1 MDKQQ
6 FMDRLLAEAK
16 AQGIDPAEVYF
27 SAGSSFSAGA
37 MNGNIDSYKVST
49 RQGLGLRGM
58 YQGKMGYASTQAFDE
73 EAIKQL
79 IEGVKEGA
87 LLREDEGAEEIYEGD
102 AEYPTVV
109 SYDESLAQVPAT
121 AKLDAV
127 LAIEKA
133 ALESVD
139 TVKQCEGTQL
149 STMSGEVYL
158 RNSYGL
164 NLQHKDNAF
173 IAYTGAIAKDGDST
187 STGMAFKCGRDFA
200 KLDVKKLGE
209 EAAQEAASGLHA
221 EPVPAGNYRMILRYD
236 AMQSLLATFCGIF
249 SAENAQQG
257 LSLLKGREGEK
268 IAADCVTLMDDPLLE
283 GGFDSAPFDG
293 EGVASKTKAVVENG
307 VLKTLLHNRK
317 TAKKQGVAS
326 TGNALRPGLS
336 APITVAPTNFFF
348 KPGDKTLAELEAD
361 MSDGLVITDLSG
373 LHAGANMTSGDFS
386 LLSKGYLLKGGKR
399 VQPVEQITIAG
410 NFYDV
415 LKNIRAIGSDLIF
428 PASGV
433 GSSSVD
439 VGTFTA
445 AGK

>member
-109 SYDESLAQVPAT
+109 SYDETLAQVPAT

-158 RNSYGL
+158 RNSFGL

-439 VGTFTA
+439 VGTLTA

>member
-73 EAIKQL
+73 EAIRQL

-102 AEYPTVV
+102 TEYPTVV
-109 SYDESLAQVPAT
+109 SCDETLAQVPAT

-348 KPGDKTLAELEAD
+348 KPGDKTLAELESD

-439 VGTFTA
+439 VGTLTA

>member
-439 VGTFTA
+439 VGTLTA

>member
-73 EAIKQL
+73 EAIRQL

-109 SYDESLAQVPAT
+109 SYDETLAQVPAT

-283 GGFDSAPFDG
+283 GGFDSTPFDG

-361 MSDGLVITDLSG
+361 MSNGLVITDLSG

-386 LLSKGYLLKGGKR
+386 LLSKGYLLKDGKR

-439 VGTFTA
+439 VGTLTA

>member
-348 KPGDKTLAELEAD
+348 KPGDKMLAELEAD

-439 VGTFTA
+439 VGTLTA

>member
-1 MDKQQ
+1 
-6 FMDRLLAEAK
+6 
-16 AQGIDPAEVYF
+16 
-27 SAGSSFSAGA
+27 
-37 MNGNIDSYKVST
+37 
-49 RQGLGLRGM
+49 M

-109 SYDESLAQVPAT
+109 SYDETLAQVPAT

-439 VGTFTA
+439 VGTLTA

>member
-73 EAIKQL
+73 EAIRQL

-109 SYDESLAQVPAT
+109 SYDETLAQVPAT

-257 LSLLKGREGEK
+257 LSLLKGREGEQ

-386 LLSKGYLLKGGKR
+386 LLSKGYLLKDGKR

-439 VGTFTA
+439 VGTLTA

>member
-73 EAIKQL
+73 EAIRQL

-109 SYDESLAQVPAT
+109 SYDETLAQVPAT

-317 TAKKQGVAS
+317 TAKKQGVTS

-439 VGTFTA
+439 VGTLTA

>member
-27 SAGSSFSAGA
+27 SAGSSFSTGA

-73 EAIKQL
+73 EAIRQL

-109 SYDESLAQVPAT
+109 SYDETLAQVPAT

-386 LLSKGYLLKGGKR
+386 LLSKGYLLKDGKC

-439 VGTFTA
+439 VGTLTA

>member
-73 EAIKQL
+73 EAIRQL

-102 AEYPTVV
+102 AEYPTVM
-109 SYDESLAQVPAT
+109 SYDETLAQVPAT

-386 LLSKGYLLKGGKR
+386 LLSKGYLLKDGKR

-439 VGTFTA
+439 VGTLTA

>member
-73 EAIKQL
+73 EAIRQL

-109 SYDESLAQVPAT
+109 SYDETLAQVPAT

-348 KPGDKTLAELEAD
+348 KPGDKTLAELESD

-386 LLSKGYLLKGGKR
+386 LLSKGYLLKDGKR

-439 VGTFTA
+439 VGTLTA

>member
-109 SYDESLAQVPAT
+109 SYDETLAQVPAA

-415 LKNIRAIGSDLIF
+415 LKNIRAIGSDLLF

-439 VGTFTA
+439 VGTLTA

>member
-73 EAIKQL
+73 EAIKQV

-439 VGTFTA
+439 VGTLTA

>member
-73 EAIKQL
+73 EAIRQL

-109 SYDESLAQVPAT
+109 SYDETLAQVPAT

-348 KPGDKTLAELEAD
+348 KPGDKTLAELESD

-439 VGTFTA
+439 VGTLTA

>member
-73 EAIKQL
+73 EAIRQL

-109 SYDESLAQVPAT
+109 SYDETLAQVPAT

-293 EGVASKTKAVVENG
+293 EGVASKTKAVVEDG

-386 LLSKGYLLKGGKR
+386 LLSKGYLLKDGKR

-439 VGTFTA
+439 VGTLTA

>member
-109 SYDESLAQVPAT
+109 SYDETLARVPAT

-386 LLSKGYLLKGGKR
+386 LLSKGYLLKDGKR

-439 VGTFTA
+439 VGTLTA

>member
-109 SYDESLAQVPAT
+109 SYDETLAQVPAT

-348 KPGDKTLAELEAD
+348 KPGDKTLAELESD

-439 VGTFTA
+439 VGTLTA

>member
-6 FMDRLLAEAK
+6 FMERLLAEAK

-73 EAIKQL
+73 EAIRQL

-109 SYDESLAQVPAT
+109 SYDETLAQVPAT

-386 LLSKGYLLKGGKR
+386 LLSKGYLLKDGKR

-439 VGTFTA
+439 VGTLTA

>member
-73 EAIKQL
+73 EAIRQL

-109 SYDESLAQVPAT
+109 SYDETLAQVPAT

-283 GGFDSAPFDG
+283 GGFESAPFDG

-386 LLSKGYLLKGGKR
+386 LLSKGYLLKDGKR

-439 VGTFTA
+439 VGTLTA

>member
-73 EAIKQL
+73 EAIRQL

-102 AEYPTVV
+102 AEYPSVV
-109 SYDESLAQVPAT
+109 SYDETLAQVPAT

-361 MSDGLVITDLSG
+361 MSNGLVITDLSG

-386 LLSKGYLLKGGKR
+386 LLSKGYLLKDGKR

-439 VGTFTA
+439 VDTLTA

>member
-73 EAIKQL
+73 EAIRQL

-109 SYDESLAQVPAT
+109 SYDETLAQVPAT

-386 LLSKGYLLKGGKR
+386 LLSKGYLLKDGKC

-439 VGTFTA
+439 VGTLTA

>member
-73 EAIKQL
+73 EAIRQL

-109 SYDESLAQVPAT
+109 SYDETLAQVPVT

-439 VGTFTA
+439 VGTLTA

>member
-109 SYDESLAQVPAT
+109 SYDETLAQVPAA
-121 AKLDAV
+121 AKLEAV

-439 VGTFTA
+439 VGTLTA

>member
-73 EAIKQL
+73 EAIRQL

-109 SYDESLAQVPAT
+109 SYDETLAQVPAT

-386 LLSKGYLLKGGKR
+386 LLSKGYLLKDGKR

-415 LKNIRAIGSDLIF
+415 LKDIRAIGSDLIF

-439 VGTFTA
+439 VGTLTA

>member
-73 EAIKQL
+73 EAIRQL

-109 SYDESLAQVPAT
+109 SYDETLAQVPAT

-307 VLKTLLHNRK
+307 VLKTRLHNRK
-317 TAKKQGVAS
+317 TAKEQGVAS
-326 TGNALRPGLS
+326 TGNALRPGLA

-386 LLSKGYLLKGGKR
+386 LLSKGYLLKDGKR

-439 VGTFTA
+439 VGTLTA

>member
-16 AQGIDPAEVYF
+16 VQGIDPAEVYF

-109 SYDESLAQVPAT
+109 SYDETLAQVPAT

-439 VGTFTA
+439 VGTLTA

>member
-16 AQGIDPAEVYF
+16 AQSIDPAEVYF

-73 EAIKQL
+73 EAIRQL

-109 SYDESLAQVPAT
+109 SYDETLAQVPAT

-386 LLSKGYLLKGGKR
+386 LLSKGYLLKDGKR

-439 VGTFTA
+439 VGTLTA

>member
-209 EAAQEAASGLHA
+209 EAAQEAAGGLHA

-439 VGTFTA
+439 VGTLTA

>member
-109 SYDESLAQVPAT
+109 SYDETLAQVPAT

-268 IAADCVTLMDDPLLE
+268 IAADCVMLMDDPLLE

-386 LLSKGYLLKGGKR
+386 LLSKGYLLKDGKR

-439 VGTFTA
+439 VGTLTA

>member
-73 EAIKQL
+73 EAIRQL

-109 SYDESLAQVPAT
+109 SYDETLAQVPAT

-317 TAKKQGVAS
+317 TAKKQRVAS

-386 LLSKGYLLKGGKR
+386 LLSKGYLLKDGKR

-433 GSSSVD
+433 GASSVD
-439 VGTFTA
+439 VGTLTA

>member
-73 EAIKQL
+73 EAIRQL

-109 SYDESLAQVPAT
+109 SYDETLAQVPAT

-348 KPGDKTLAELEAD
+348 KPGDKTLAELEVD

-439 VGTFTA
+439 VGTLTA

>member
-73 EAIKQL
+73 EAIRQL

-109 SYDESLAQVPAT
+109 SYDETLAQVPAT

-283 GGFDSAPFDG
+283 GGFDSTPFDG

-348 KPGDKTLAELEAD
+348 KPGDKTLAELESD

-386 LLSKGYLLKGGKR
+386 LLSKGYLLKDGKR

-439 VGTFTA
+439 VGTLTA

>member
-415 LKNIRAIGSDLIF
+415 LKNIRAIGSDLLF

-439 VGTFTA
+439 VGTLTA

>member
-109 SYDESLAQVPAT
+109 SYDETLAQVPAT

-283 GGFDSAPFDG
+283 GGFDSTPFDG
-293 EGVASKTKAVVENG
+293 EGVATYTKAVVENG

-317 TAKKQGVAS
+317 TAKKQGVTS
-326 TGNALRPGLS
+326 TGNAVRPGLS
-336 APITVAPTNFFF
+336 APVTVAPSNFFF
-348 KPGDKTLAELEAD
+348 QPGDKNLAALESELG
-361 MSDGLVITDLSG
+361 DGLVITQLDG
-373 LHAGANMTSGDFS
+373 LHAGANVTSGDFS
-386 LLSKGYLLKGGKR
+386 LLSKGYLLEDGKR
-399 VQPVEQITIAG
+399 VRPVEQITIAG
-410 NFYDV
+410 NFYEL
-415 LKNIRAIGSDLIF
+415 LKNIRAVGSDLVF
-428 PASGV
+428 PGSGV
-433 GSSSVD
+433 GAPSLD
-439 VGTFTA
+439 VGELTVS
-445 AGK
+445 GK

>member
-109 SYDESLAQVPAT
+109 SYDETLAQVPAT

-209 EAAQEAASGLHA
+209 EAAQEAAGGLHA

-439 VGTFTA
+439 VGTLTA

>member
-73 EAIKQL
+73 EAIRQL

-109 SYDESLAQVPAT
+109 SYDETLAQVPAT

-268 IAADCVTLMDDPLLE
+268 IAADCVTLMDDPLLG

-439 VGTFTA
+439 VGTLTA

>member
-433 GSSSVD
+433 GSSSGD
-439 VGTFTA
+439 VGTLTA

>member
-73 EAIKQL
+73 EAIRQL

-109 SYDESLAQVPAT
+109 SYDETLALVPAT

-439 VGTFTA
+439 VGTLTA

>member
-27 SAGSSFSAGA
+27 SAGSSFSTGA

-73 EAIKQL
+73 EAIRQL

-109 SYDESLAQVPAT
+109 SYDETLAQVPAT

-268 IAADCVTLMDDPLLE
+268 IAADCVTLMDDQLLE

-386 LLSKGYLLKGGKR
+386 LLSKGYLLKDGKR

-439 VGTFTA
+439 VGTLTA